1 MAYMDLHS
9 TPPDETDLA
18 LENSHSP
25 ATGKYSV
32 VESLVDR
39 FRRVAERHPDRKAA
53 VCGDSSLSYGE
64 LDTLSDRL
72 AAQLRARGIAHE
84 ELLGICLERSVEM
97 VVATLAVLK
106 AGGAYLPLDPTNPS
120 KRLALILTESETRL
134 VLTHSRLRHLVEGGG
149 REILCLDLPESLD
162 SADEYSGEELKSEAR
177 PDDLAYVIYTSGST
191 GTPKGVEVTHANVV
205 RLFDATEE
213 WFHFGPEDVWSMFHS
228 YAFDFSVWEMWGAL
242 LYGGKLAIVPYDV
255 SRTPKA
261 FYEFLV
267 KEGVTILNQTPSAF
281 RQLIQ
286 AEAATGGIHPD
297 LKLRT
302 VVFGGEALELVSLE
316 PWIESHGDAQPELI
330 NMYGITETTVHV
342 TYRRIRLQDVEEGR
356 GSVIGVPIP
365 DLEVRLLD
373 SDLQPLDVGVEG
385 EIYVGGAGVARGY
398 RNQEELTAERF
409 IEDPLEKDGRL
420 YRSGDLA
427 RFTADGDM
435 EYLGRADLQVKIRGF
450 RIELGEIEA
459 ALRGQPSIEDA
470 VVIDRED
477 VPGDKRLVAYL
488 ICPDPANVDLGRLRE
503 ALRQVLPE
511 YMVPS
516 GYVFMEVLPLNHN
529 GKLDRKALPRPT
541 YESSEAYAVPRTEAE
556 WAIAEIWRKSLG
568 DERVGLDDNFFDLG
582 GHSLLG
588 VEVAN
593 GINDRLGCDL
603 SVIEFFD
610 RPTIREL
617 CALLEEEATLGEDQG
632 TTSDGAHPAPEIDTT
647 EHRADLDQVEKALA
661 ELQRNHSGRHEDRMR
676 ESLFC
681 RWVLA
686 PLYGFCGRWLRSLLQ
701 TVILRLEGG
710 AMFSKTMRMLYRKHF
725 DMEIGYYSSF
735 CFDSGQFKCGT
746 SFGRYCS
753 VMGTAR
759 FETANHPSNTISSH
773 GVFYQK
779 ALGFS
784 PGVDIPRTRI
794 EVGHDVHIGH
804 NVTVVYPARR
814 IGDGA
819 IIGAGSLVTEDVP
832 PYAIVAGY
840 PARIIRYRFSEE
852 TRRKLQ
858 ELRWW
863 DAPLGGLEQ
872 VRDEFMRPLDGKQ
885 VR

>member
-1 MAYMDLHS
+1 MDFHS
-9 TPPDETDLA
+9 TPPDEIDLA
-18 LENSHSP
+18 LENARSP
-25 ATGKYSV
+25 ATGTYPV

-39 FRRVAERHPDRKAA
+39 FRRVAERHPDRRAA
-53 VCGDSSLSYGE
+53 VCGDSSLCYGE
-64 LDTLSDRL
+64 LDRLSDRL
-72 AAQLRARGIAHE
+72 AARLKARGIAHE
-84 ELLGICLERSVEM
+84 ELLGVCLERSVEM

-120 KRLALILTESETRL
+120 RRLALILTESETRL
-134 VLTHSRLRHLVEGGG
+134 VLTHSSLRHLVEGGG
-149 REILCLDLPESLD
+149 REVLCLDLPESLD
-162 SADEYSGEELKSEAR
+162 PADEFSGEELKSGAK

-255 SRTPKA
+255 SRTPRA

-267 KEGVTILNQTPSAF
+267 EEGVTILNQTPSAF
-281 RQLIQ
+281 RQLVQ
-286 AEAATGGIHPD
+286 AEAATGRIHPD

-302 VVFGGEALELVSLE
+302 VVFGGEALELSSVE
-316 PWIESHGDAQPELI
+316 PWIEQHGDAQPELI

-342 TYRRIRLQDVEEGR
+342 TYRRIRRQDVEEGR

-373 SDLQPLDVGVEG
+373 SDLQPVDVGVEG

-398 RNQEELTAERF
+398 RNREELTAERF
-409 IEDPLEKDGRL
+409 IEDPLERGGRL

-427 RFTADGDM
+427 RFTADGDL
-435 EYLGRADLQVKIRGF
+435 EYIGRADLQVKIRGF

-459 ALRGQPSIEDA
+459 ALRGQPGVEDA

-488 ICPDPANVDLGRLRE
+488 ICPDPADHDSGRLRE
-503 ALRQVLPE
+503 ALRQDLPE

-516 GYVFMEVLPLNHN
+516 GCVFMDILPLNHN
-529 GKLDRKALPRPT
+529 GKLDRKALPCPS
-541 YESSEAYAVPRTEAE
+541 YESSEAYAAPRTSAE
-556 WAIAEIWRKSLG
+556 WVIAEIWRESLG

-617 CALLEEEATLGEDQG
+617 CALLEEDATVGEDRG
-632 TTSDGAHPAPEIDTT
+632 TTSDG
-647 EHRADLDQVEKALA
+647 EHRADLDKVERALA
-661 ELQRNHSGRHEDRMR
+661 ELQRHNTGRHEDRMR
-676 ESLFC
+676 ESSFC

-686 PLYGFCGRWLRSLLQ
+686 PLYGIGGRWLQSFLQ
-701 TVILRLEGG
+701 RVILRLEGG
-710 AMFSKTMRMLYRKHF
+710 GMFSRTMRRLYRKHF
-725 DMEIGYYSSF
+725 DMEIGDYSSF
-735 CFDSGQFKCGT
+735 CFDSGQFKRGT

-773 GVFYQK
+773 GVFYQQ

-784 PGVDIPRTRI
+784 PGVDIPRNRI

-804 NVTVVYPARR
+804 NVTVVYPART

-819 IIGAGSLVTEDVP
+819 IIGANSLVAEDVP

-840 PARIIRYRFSEE
+840 PARVIRYRFPPE